1 MKTFSNCKCTSTD
14 EKIDRVRKIVTDLK
28 QVNGALIPILHEVQ
42 HIYGYLPEEAIKL
55 ISAELKIPMVE
66 IYGVA
71 TFYSIFSLQPKGRFV
86 VKVCMGTACYV
97 RGSQKILERL
107 CKELDVEVN
116 QTTKENQFTLEDTRC
131 LGACGLAPVM
141 VVNETVYGGLNLN
154 NAMKILK
161 KYKESEGAQ

>member
-14 EKIDRVRKIVTDLK
+14 EKMEKVRKVVTELK
-28 QVNGALIPILHEVQ
+28 QVNGALIPILHQVQ
-42 HIYGYLPEEAIKL
+42 QIYGYLPEEAIKL
-55 ISAELKIPMVE
+55 IAAELKIPMVE

-71 TFYSIFSLQPKGRFV
+71 TFYSIFSLRPKGRVV
-86 VKVCMGTACYV
+86 VKVCLGTACYV

-116 QTTKENQFTLEDTRC
+116 QTTNDNQFTLEDTRC

-141 VVNETVYGGLNLN
+141 VVDETVYGGLKLTDVK
-154 NAMKILK
+154 KILK